1 MLYKSLS
8 QNTKEVKSP
17 ESYNLP
23 MKFQVTSKACL
34 KDLYLRLMFPG
45 RFA

>member
-1 MLYKSLS
+1 MLYKRVS
-8 QNTKEVKSP
+8 QNTKEAKSP

-34 KDLYLRLMFPG
+34 KDLCLRLMFPG